1 MSVRCTLFCTLG
13 IPSHSDQ
20 RRAFLHEE
28 TPSDQS
34 NYCAKYFCT
43 MRRDNGTGPARPLGR
58 ESDATLN
65 FGLLGNPR
73 YGQDHALAIGTT
85 TCLLK

>member
-1 MSVRCTLFCTLG
+1 
-13 IPSHSDQ
+13 
-20 RRAFLHEE
+20 
-28 TPSDQS
+28 
-34 NYCAKYFCT
+34 

-73 YGQDHALAIGTT
+73 CGQDHALAIGTT
-85 TCLLK
+85 TLLAQMRIDDLHSLRAGAVTFFRTHRVYSFKLHILFERRLSNQKW